1 VLTDSVGSEERLLD
15 ADVTAISRMVVVE
28 VVHPFQRRREY
39 FRGGMARSC

>member
-1 VLTDSVGSEERLLD
+1 MHDEKGAGDGNLRDG
-15 ADVTAISRMVVVE
+15 AAISRMVVVE